1 MKILFILLSL
11 FCFANLSMAQDE
23 IIGDWKGEYLSDYG
37 DSGTIT
43 AEILAQ
49 KDDHYLASIRIDYGS
64 KLELAGKKTSAG
76 VVFAGEIYV
85 GEDLGGSYQIDARI
99 VDGVFTGKFS
109 GIQAT
114 GTINMKKV
122 VKKSPTLSMKPPEN
136 AIVLFDGANLNAWRQ
151 KNGEAA
157 TWKITP
163 DGAME
168 VTKHDIVTRK
178 KFSDFK
184 LHLEFKTPLKPEATG
199 QARGNSGVYLL
210 ERYELQILDSYG
222 LTPQNNDCGA
232 IYKVAAPLRNACY
245 PPLQWQTYD
254 ITFHAPRFD
263 QSGKKIKNALVTVE
277 QNGILIQDETE
288 IPHPTGSRFS
298 RKEMKEGGILLQD
311 HHNPVQFKN
320 IWILP
325 L

>member
-1 MKILFILLSL
+1 MRMLFVLLTL
-11 FCFANLSMAQDE
+11 FYFSNSVYSQDDV
-23 IIGDWKGEYLSDYG
+23 IGDWKGEYLSDYG

-43 AEILAQ
+43 AEVIAQ
-49 KDDHYLASIRIDYGS
+49 KDDGYLALIRIDYGP
-64 KLELAGKKTSAG
+64 KLELAGKKASAG
-76 VVFAGEIYV
+76 AVFSGEIYV
-85 GEDLGGSYQIDARI
+85 GEDLGGSYQINAKI
-99 VDGVFTGKFS
+99 LDGVFKGKFS
-109 GIQAT
+109 GVQTT
-114 GTINMKKV
+114 GTISMKKI
-122 VKKSPTLSMKPPEN
+122 VKKSPTLNMKPPEN
-136 AIVLFDGANLNAWRQ
+136 AIVLFDGSNLNAWRQ
-151 KNGEAA
+151 KNGKAA
-157 TWKITP
+157 MWKILP

-168 VTKHDIVTRK
+168 VTKQDIVTQK

-245 PPLQWQTYD
+245 PPLRWQTYD
-254 ITFHAPRFD
+254 ITIHAPRFD
-263 QSGKKIKNALVTVE
+263 KSGKKISNAEVTVE
-277 QNGILIQDETE
+277 QNGILIQDKTE

-298 RKEMKEGGILLQD
+298 KNEVKEGGILLQD
-311 HHNPVQFKN
+311 HHNPVQFRN

>member
-1 MKILFILLSL
+1 
-11 FCFANLSMAQDE
+11 
-23 IIGDWKGEYLSDYG
+23 
-37 DSGTIT
+37 
-43 AEILAQ
+43 
-49 KDDHYLASIRIDYGS
+49 
-64 KLELAGKKTSAG
+64 
-76 VVFAGEIYV
+76 
-85 GEDLGGSYQIDARI
+85 
-99 VDGVFTGKFS
+99 
-109 GIQAT
+109 
-114 GTINMKKV
+114 MKKI
-122 VKKSPTLSMKPPEN
+122 VKKSPTLNMKPPEN
-136 AIVLFDGANLNAWRQ
+136 AIVLFDGSNLNAWRQ
-151 KNGEAA
+151 KNGKAA
-157 TWKITP
+157 MWKILP

-168 VTKHDIVTRK
+168 VTKQDIVTQK

-245 PPLQWQTYD
+245 PPLRWQTYD
-254 ITFHAPRFD
+254 ITIHAPRFD
-263 QSGKKIKNALVTVE
+263 KSGKKISNAEVTVE
-277 QNGILIQDETE
+277 QNGILIQDKTE

-298 RKEMKEGGILLQD
+298 KNEVKEGGILLQD
-311 HHNPVQFKN
+311 HHNPVQFRN